1 MKKYGF
7 IWVLSLGLIV
17 FFGAAGL
24 ISAVP
29 TSSQQSPAATKPPQQ
44 TGSPSSGGDGG
55 WPREIKSGD
64 TTFKIHQ
71 PQLESWDGVLL
82 QALVAIEVRA
92 AGSDKP
98 SYGGA
103 RVSARTEVDKVDRVV
118 TLNDVKVLK
127 VLFPSAPDKQQAYLE
142 TLQKNVIPKARLIA
156 LDRLEAEL
164 AIMEAE
170 KKIDVA
176 VPIKNDPPRII
187 FSTVPAILVYID
199 GDPVY
204 RPVKDTKLQRVIN
217 TRPLILKDSAG
228 KHFLHLFDG
237 WLEAASING
246 PWTVSQL
253 PAKDL
258 DKALKDAV
266 AGGQVDLLEG
276 EADPEKKEEKPTLAK
291 GPVPTITVATSA
303 TELIVTE
310 GEPKY
315 VAIPGTSLLYA
326 ENTTGHLFKHSVQQN
341 FYVLISGRWFGAVT
355 VKGPWEFVPYGKLPP
370 DFAKIPDD
378 SPKEN
383 VKASVPDTPQAK
395 EAVIANHIPQT
406 AEVNRKTAKLN
417 TPQFDGKPQFKPID
431 GTTLQSAVNTA
442 TPIIRVDAKTFYA
455 VENGIWFKASSVEG
469 PWAVA
474 DSVPTAIYTIPP
486 SSSLHFVTYVKVYS
500 SDAETVNV
508 GYTPGY
514 YGTCVTH
521 GSGFVVVY
529 GTGYHYAPW
538 VGAVWF
544 GPPMTYGFGCSMC
557 YTPWTGWAVGFGFG
571 WHWGVPMA
579 PVGWGWGMYPWWG
592 PVGWGHYYPYPYYHP
607 PYGWYGGAAWGVRG
621 AAAWG
626 PGGWAATTGNVYHRY
641 GSTGAVTRTSQGYNA
656 YTGNRWAN
664 QVGMSYNSKTG
675 NLAAGQRAAVGNVY
689 TGNYAYGSRGAVTN
703 PDTGRTVSGGQV
715 TGGNVRTGDQT
726 SAAWIRG
733 EQGGAA
739 KVGDDIYAGKD
750 GTVYRKGDNGWEQ
763 NSGSGWGSADSAQPK
778 TSATAQNK
786 QSSASPKTSQLDSQ
800 QKARAQGQARSQGFS
815 SGAYRSAGRST
826 GRRR

>member
-1 MKKYGF
+1 MKKLGF
-7 IWVLSLGLIV
+7 KRILLLGLIMLFSAAGV
-17 FFGAAGL
+17 IRAVQAPAKPAGAA
-24 ISAVP
+24 
-29 TSSQQSPAATKPPQQ
+29 PA
-44 TGSPSSGGDGG
+44 GNEEG
-55 WPREIKSGD
+55 WPREVKSGN
-64 TTFKIHQ
+64 TTFKIYQ
-71 PQLESWDGVLL
+71 PQLESWDGALL
-82 QALVAIEVRA
+82 QAYVAIEVKV

-98 SYGGA
+98 SYGA
-103 RVSARTEVDKVDRVV
+103 ALLSSRTAVDKAARMVSLD
-118 TLNDVKVLK
+118 NVKVLK
-127 VLFPSAPDKQQAYLE
+127 VIFPATPDKQQTYLDV
-142 TLQKNVIPKARLIA
+142 LQKSVVPKVRLIA

-170 KKIDVA
+170 KKTEVA

-187 FSTVPAILVYID
+187 FSTGPAILVYID

-217 TRPLILKDSAG
+217 TRPLILKDSTG

-237 WLEAASING
+237 WLEAASIAG
-246 PWTVSQL
+246 PWTVNKAPVS
-253 PAKDL
+253 DL

-276 EADPEKKEEKPTLAK
+276 KTDPEKEEEKPTLAK

-341 FYVLISGRWFGAVT
+341 FYVLISGRWFAAVT
-355 VKGPWEFVPYGKLPP
+355 MKGPWEFVPYGKLPP

-378 SPKEN
+378 SSKEN

-395 EAVIANHIPQT
+395 EAVIANYIPQT
-406 AEVNRKTAKLN
+406 ADVNRKSAKLN
-417 TPQFDGKPQFKPID
+417 QPKFDGKPEFKAIE
-431 GTTLQSAVNTA
+431 GTTLQSAANTA

-455 VENGIWFKASSVEG
+455 VENGIWFKAPAVDG
-469 PWAVA
+469 PWVVA
-474 DSVPTAIYTIPP
+474 DSVPTAIYMIPP

-500 SDAETVNV
+500 SNAETVNV

-529 GTGYHYAPW
+529 GTGYHYTPW

-557 YTPWTGWAVGFGFG
+557 YTPWTGWAFSFGFG

-579 PVGWGWGMYPWWG
+579 PVYWGWGMHPWWG
-592 PVGWGHYYPYPYYHP
+592 PVGWGHYYPYPYHHP

-689 TGNYAYGSRGAVTN
+689 SGNYAYGSRGAVTN
-703 PDTGRTVSGGQV
+703 TRTGNTVSGGQV
-715 TGGNVRTGDQT
+715 TAGNARTGDQT
-726 SAAWIRG
+726 SAAWVRG
-733 EQGGAA
+733 EEGAA
-739 KVGDDIYAGKD
+739 VKVGDDIYAGKD
-750 GTVYRKGDNGWEQ
+750 GTVYKKGSNGWEQ
-763 NSGSGWGSADSAQPK
+763 NSGGGWGSVDSPKQTATSASQGKKPASTSAQ
-778 TSATAQNK
+778 
-786 QSSASPKTSQLDSQ
+786 ASNLDSQ
-800 QKARAQGQARSQGFS
+800 QKARAQGQARTQGFQ
-815 SGAYRSAGRST
+815 SGAYRSAGGGG